1 MRVEHLGVVVEEYEE
16 GASLACE
23 LLQSVW
29 DDTGMDGM
37 KERMIMEWE
46 PDADLTSIM
55 GQKRR
60 RILYTLPFLFAQ
72 AVMSYSNFKVVRLTF
87 LKSYLAR

>member
-1 MRVEHLGVVVEEYEE
+1 VFEHLGVVVEEYDE

-55 GQKRR
+55 GQKETKDTLHLIVFIRPACDVVQQSQIR
-60 RILYTLPFLFAQ
+60 EANILQEDL
-72 AVMSYSNFKVVRLTF
+72 SC
-87 LKSYLAR
+87 